1 MLGHRTIKRV
11 LFFGPVPHL
20 VGYDESLYLKRLF
33 MPRVAAGLSRWPFK
47 PKYRVQLSDGVLGDG
62 GPLDAFQQG
71 RDYSC
76 PICLVRL
83 MVRPLASQARNMGSI
98 PVLGTQCAERM
109 DSH

>member
-1 MLGHRTIKRV
+1 MV
-11 LFFGPVPHL
+11 VMPVTAIALIAYSAWAPH
-20 VGYDESLYLKRLF
+20 YKTCPPC

-47 PKYRVQLSDGVLGDG
+47 PKYRVQLSDGVLGDD

-71 RDYSC
+71 RDYSR

-98 PVLGTQCAERM
+98 PVLGTQCAERT

>member
-1 MLGHRTIKRV
+1 
-11 LFFGPVPHL
+11 
-20 VGYDESLYLKRLF
+20 

-47 PKYRVQLSDGVLGDG
+47 PKYRVQLSDGVLGDD

-71 RDYSC
+71 RDYSR

-98 PVLGTQCAERM
+98 PVLGTLHSLVNGNRYHGF
-109 DSH
+109 STSTTTGTY